1 MPVSG
6 ISPYAIIRFKFEL
19 DACPFTYL
27 ERAGQACVYSDPVFV
42 LGIPMPAV
50 AHITPISL
58 IASRHKIGS
67 AFIYAHIRG
76 LVLQPIF
83 CLSQFGR
90 DIKKQFSKALA

>member
-1 MPVSG
+1 MPISG
-6 ISPYAIIRFKFEL
+6 ISPYAIIFFKFEI

-27 ERAGQACVYSDPVFV
+27 ERAGQACVYGDPVFV

-58 IASRHKIGS
+58 IVSRHKIGS
-67 AFIYAHIRG
+67 AFIYSHINC
-76 LVLQPIF
+76 LVLQPVL

-90 DIKKQFSKALA
+90 GIKK